1 MEMDLSIQQTELPKW
16 HMAISDP
23 PITDQMIADRESRA
37 VVPDPAAGGRSK
49 CPAAISALVLPL
61 TTSRSTSLL
70 SANHLSDDRGQCR
83 ETRSVRKTLPGF
95 ALFWLKLSV
104 GTPSKQPASQ
114 ALDIIWNGSC
124 YKPADKE
131 A

>member
-124 YKPADKE
+124 
-131 A
+131 